1 MKPFSL
7 VGVDGNAFSV
17 MGYVSRAM
25 KQAGYTEEEIK
36 QYTKQAMSSDYNHLL
51 AVSVEFIDKCNE
63 KLGLSYYD
71 DEDWEEEDEDE

>member
-7 VGVDGNAFSV
+7 VGVDGNAYSV
-17 MGYVSRAM
+17 MGYVSMAM

-51 AVSVEFIDKCNE
+51 AVSIEFVDKCNE
-63 KLGLSYYD
+63 YKENYK
-71 DEDWEEEDEDE
+71 